1 MPALALVVELKVVA
15 GQKDALMARTLTL
28 RETVKR
34 NELGCLRYDVLTS
47 EEEADKLFLYEV
59 YANRSA
65 LETHFSTSYV
75 KHYLEETKAMVAE
88 RKLNFCALAHA

>member
-15 GQKDALMARTLTL
+15 GQRDALLARTLTL

-34 NELGCLRYDVLTS
+34 NELGCQRFDVLVS
-47 EEEADKLFLYEV
+47 EDEPDKLFLYEV

-88 RKLNFCALAHA
+88 RKLDLCSLAHD